1 MADGTGNGSYLPE
14 VAAFGKF
21 FLAMDYAMA
30 LEVLEHGEVFRS
42 KNLAKSLFFG
52 TVILLSVPFFTS

>member
-42 KNLAKSLFFG
+42 KTLAKSFFFG
-52 TVILLSVPFFTS
+52 TVNMQ